1 VHNYFSEC
9 AKGIINSGVSKEY
22 GARIPAFRAFASV
35 EYNNKDSSIIAGELA
50 RRRQQSLSLL
60 NT

>member
-22 GARIPAFRAFASV
+22 GARIPAFHAFASV
-35 EYNNKDSSIIAGELA
+35 EYNKDSSIIAGELA
-50 RRRQQSLSLL
+50 RRRQQSLSSL

>member
-9 AKGIINSGVSKEY
+9 AKGTINSGVSKEY
-22 GARIPAFRAFASV
+22 DARIPALRAFPSV
-35 EYNNKDSSIIAGELA
+35 EYNKEDPSIIAGELA
-50 RRRQQSLSLL
+50 RRRQQSLSSL